1 MAERRTKRQTIDK
14 ILHRETKTPLNSGAT
29 EAFPASQV
37 APVMLL
43 LLKNDERGKGGIVI
57 TTKGTYPWLFVTYSV
72 TVDQVMVAKVTLS
85 NSRLQLYH
93 SETLVSIAAL
103 LAATLSYGN
112 HIGATRS
119 GTSYQLREI
128 YSIRRR
134 CWNVATYTR
143 KYQDGKIGIIVFVV
157 RLRS

>member
-57 TTKGTYPWLFVTYSV
+57 TTNGTYIVSV
-72 TVDQVMVAKVTLS
+72 V
-85 NSRLQLYH
+85 
-93 SETLVSIAAL
+93 I
-103 LAATLSYGN
+103 
-112 HIGATRS
+112 
-119 GTSYQLREI
+119 
-128 YSIRRR
+128 
-134 CWNVATYTR
+134 CYTDN
-143 KYQDGKIGIIVFVV
+143 K
-157 RLRS
+157 